1 MKVQFK
7 KLNANASVPTKAHD
21 QDAGY
26 DIKAISRTI
35 DDHGNWVYGTGLAI
49 RIPDNHV
56 GLLFMRSS
64 VAKKSQ
70 ILTNAVGII
79 DAGYLG
85 EITFKMKPIIQ
96 DIRYT
101 QARPYEIGEKIGQ
114 IIIMPIPSIEFEE
127 VYDLGVSERGIGNYG
142 SSGK

>member
-21 QDAGY
+21 QDAGF
-26 DIKAISRTI
+26 DLKAVSRSM
-35 DDHGNWVYGTGLAI
+35 DDHGNWVYGTGIAI

-96 DIRYT
+96 DVRYT

-114 IIIMPIPSIEFEE
+114 IIIIPIPSIEFEE
-127 VYDLGVSERGIGNYG
+127 VQDLGTSERGTANYG